1 MEDYIGAAFHTQRKS
16 DPHLS
21 VIVIHQR
28 IYLRE
33 ENHETIFY
41 GIHCGIEC
49 ENIPGQRRRLGV
61 AVTRHDP
68 CFPCSTTPLPTSDFH
83 HLPLQPLYPSFAAS
97 LPPPSSP
104 LSSFSISHPLLCYPA
119 CLHAVHVQVVTC
131 KFNNDMELLA
141 RH

>member
-83 HLPLQPLYPSFAAS
+83 HLPLQPLILP
-97 LPPPSSP
+97 LPPVSLLLLPLFLLSPSP
-104 LSSFSISHPLLCYPA
+104 TLSSLS
-119 CLHAVHVQVVTC
+119 LHACMQC
-131 KFNNDMELLA
+131 MYK
-141 RH
+141 